1 MNIRLQYDLNFLGG
15 IYFNSELQ
23 LNSYSVVLRVLTQT
37 ADPVELNIAW
47 ERLKAF
53 VHVELSD
60 TVFINRALQETAEM
74 LYMLGVNVTTLPEDP
89 VDQVIGLMLLCKLNA
104 IFEGRLRITQ
114 LDISS
119 TVGDDVWYLM
129 DEEDGLGVFGESGWW
144 HEATV
149 THYDFETEA
158 TSDKVLKVPQSAWV
172 EYGLTWPEIVD
183 KNPKKAQTVVYAK
196 FPRHEN

>member
-1 MNIRLQYDLNFLGG
+1 MNIRLQYDLDFLGG
-15 IYFNSELQ
+15 IYYENALQ
-23 LNSYSVVLRVLTQT
+23 INSYSVVLQVITQT

-53 VHVELSD
+53 VHIELAD
-60 TVFINRALQETAEM
+60 TVFVNQTHHEQAEM
-74 LYMLGVNVTTLPEDP
+74 LTMLGVNVTTLPEDP

-119 TVGDDVWYLM
+119 TIGDDVWYLM
-129 DEEDGLGVFGESGWW
+129 DEEDGLGVFAEPGWW
-144 HEATV
+144 HEPTV
-149 THYDFETEA
+149 QHSNIDLEKSSE
-158 TSDKVLKVPQSAWV
+158 KVLKVSPAAWI

-183 KNPKKAQTVVYAK
+183 KNSKKAQTVVYAK

>member
-1 MNIRLQYDLNFLGG
+1 MNIRLQYDLDFLGG
-15 IYFNSELQ
+15 IYFNNALQ
-23 LNSYSVVLRVLTQT
+23 LNSYSVVLQVITQT

-53 VHVELSD
+53 VHIELSD
-60 TVFINRALQETAEM
+60 TVFINRTHREQAEM
-74 LYMLGVNVTTLPEDP
+74 MAMLGMNVTTLPEDP

-104 IFEGRLRITQ
+104 IFEGRLRVTQ

-119 TVGDDVWYLM
+119 RIGDDVWYLM
-129 DEEDGLGVFGESGWW
+129 DEEDGLGVFAEPGWW
-144 HEATV
+144 HEPTV
-149 THYDFETEA
+149 EHHDLDLEKSSE
-158 TSDKVLKVPQSAWV
+158 KVLKVSPSAWI

-183 KNPKKAQTVVYAK
+183 KNSKKAQTVVYAK